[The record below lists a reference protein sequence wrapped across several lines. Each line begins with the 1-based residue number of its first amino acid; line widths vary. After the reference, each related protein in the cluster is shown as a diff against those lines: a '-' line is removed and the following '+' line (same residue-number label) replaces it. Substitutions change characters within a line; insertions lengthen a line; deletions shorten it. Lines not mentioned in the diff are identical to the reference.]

1 VEEWGQPGNLIAT
14 PSAVIGFM
22 NVIGDYNPTYRD
34 PDYAFRTRYGC
45 VTATP
50 TFLAAT
56 RNPVSQG
63 AYAQQDYGMANFL
76 ASLEFTWY
84 DVMRIMERFHTEL
97 KTTDVS
103 TQEICVFEKPEKKR
117 VAHVEAEGI
126 YWNNYGGLIGNIHSM
141 MRMIPFQRGDEMFC
155 DRELYQYTMEEAE
168 RIGKEIESESMRG
181 MDTLY
186 WDNVNVG
193 DTLTPVVKGPMELTP
208 LLYWP
213 AVTRTIDWHL
223 ESGYHRAKSAPGEAR
238 INPVT
243 NWPYWVEQLEPASYH
258 TSRLRG
264 ISYPFAFGVQQV
276 CLAGHLLTNWMSDD
290 GFLRRLNMEINKVF
304 MYGDV
309 NWYKGS
315 VIDKY
320 KETIGENV
328 YGAVDI
334 TITITNQLDENIGVG
349 NATIYLPFPGHGVK
363 LPIPVTE
370 KKTVTL

>member
-22 NVIGDYNPTYRD
+22 NVLGNRNPMYRD
-34 PDYAFRTRYGC
+34 PDYAFRTRYSC

-50 TFLAAT
+50 TFLAAI

-63 AYAQQDYGMANFL
+63 AYAQKDYGLANFL

-84 DVMRIMERFHTEL
+84 DIMRVMEKFHTEL
-97 KTTDVS
+97 ATTGVYQQD
-103 TQEICVFEKPEKKR
+103 TRVFGQPEKKQ
-117 VAHVEAEGI
+117 VAYVKADGN
-126 YWNNYGGLIGNIHSM
+126 YRNNYGGLIGNTHSV
-141 MRMIPFQRGDEMFC
+141 MRMVPFQRGKEMFC

-168 RIGKEIESESMRG
+168 RIGKEIESEFMRG
-181 MDTLY
+181 MVTLF
-186 WDNVNVG
+186 WDDVNVG
-193 DTLTPVVKGPMELTP
+193 DTLTPVVKGPLELTP

-223 ESGYHRAKSAPGEAR
+223 ESGYQRAKEAPGEAR
-238 INPVT
+238 VNPVT
-243 NWPYWVEQLEPASYH
+243 NWPYWVEQLEAGSYH

-276 CLAGHLLTNWMSDD
+276 CLAGHLLTNWMGDD
-290 GFLRRLNMEINKVF
+290 GFLRRLTMEIDKVF

-309 NWYKGS
+309 NWYQGA

-320 KETIGENV
+320 KETIGGNV

-334 TITITNQLDENIGVG
+334 TINVTNQLGENIGAG
-349 NATIYLPFPGHGVK
+349 NATVYLPFPGHGVK
-363 LPIPVTE
+363 LPIPE
-370 KKTVTL
+370 KGKKS